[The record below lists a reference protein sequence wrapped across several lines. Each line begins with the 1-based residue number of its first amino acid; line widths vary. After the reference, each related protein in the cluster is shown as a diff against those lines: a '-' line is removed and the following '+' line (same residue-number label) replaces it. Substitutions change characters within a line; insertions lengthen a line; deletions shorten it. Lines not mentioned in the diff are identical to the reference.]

1 MNKVDNYGT
10 YQSGFYNNM
19 IQGKREQEAAR
30 TAEREKNSQVKAD
43 KANKAPQAELSSR
56 AQKLLEKLKKKY
68 GNMDFMVADYE
79 DDEEAAAYLSRGT
92 KEFSVLIEPE
102 LLEKM
107 PADEKTEQKYTGIIE
122 DSADQLSEM
131 KGELGKDLDNV
142 KTLGMTVKEDGTTT
156 FFADLEKMS
165 EQQRERIEKSRDE
178 KKEKKA
184 EESEA
189 GTAQAKSPYQGKS
202 KSVRVYADSVSEL
215 VDRIKN
221 VDWDRLSAEEEKE
234 SGRRFDFSI

>member
-1 MNKVDNYGT
+1 MNKVDNFGT
-10 YQSGFYNNM
+10 YQSGFYNNT
-19 IQGKREQEAAR
+19 IHGKREQEAAR
-30 TAEREKNSQVKAD
+30 AAERDKNPEVKAD
-43 KANKAPQAELSSR
+43 RAQKMPQTELSNR

-79 DDEEAAAYLSRGT
+79 DEDEAAAYLSRGT

-107 PADEKTEQKYTGIIE
+107 AADEKTEKKYTNIIE

-131 KGELGKDLDNV
+131 KGELGKDLENV

-156 FFADLEKMS
+156 FFADLEKMG
-165 EQQRERIEKSRDE
+165 EQQRERIEKSREE
-178 KKEKKA
+178 KREKKA
-184 EESEA
+184 EESEN
-189 GTAQAKSPYQGKS
+189 GTARTKSPYQGKP
-202 KSVRVYADSVSEL
+202 KSVRVYADSVTEL